1 MFEGFETRDA
11 DTAGARIHLRVG
23 GSGPPLLLLHGY
35 PQTHLMWH
43 RVAPALAQRFT
54 VVCPDLRGYGD
65 SGKPASDPEHRVYSK
80 RASAQDMVEVMA
92 ALGHQRFGLAGHDRG
107 GRVAHRLALD
117 HPERALKLAVLDI
130 VPTWT
135 IFRATDQVI
144 ATGYFHWFFLIQPGG
159 LPEHT
164 IGADLGPPLDWL
176 LGRWGTGLAAFAP
189 EALAEYER
197 CFQRPAGFYA
207 TCAGL
212 PRRRHH
218 RPRPRRGRS
227 SLPKDCLPGGGALGP
242 ARPDGAPFRRAR
254 DLAQAGRG
262 PGLRPRPRLRPFFAR
277 GTPAGDRGGQPA
289 RLLRPAQERR
299 RRCRERAPPAHDG
312 SS

>member
-130 VPTWT
+130 VPTRT
-135 IFRATDQVI
+135 IFRATDQAI
-144 ATGYFHWFFLIQPGG
+144 ATGYYHWFFLIQPGG
-159 LPEHT
+159 LPEHM
-164 IGADLGPPLDWL
+164 IGADPVFFLHWL

-197 CFQRPAGFYA
+197 CFKDPAVIHA
-207 TCAGL
+207 TCEDYRAAATIDLEHDEADLDQKIACPVLALWG
-212 PRRRHH
+212 
-218 RPRPRRGRS
+218 RRGLMERHF
-227 SLPKDCLPGGGALGP
+227 DV
-242 ARPDGAPFRRAR
+242 
-254 DLAQAGRG
+254 LA
-262 PGLRPRPRLRPFFAR
+262 
-277 GTPAGDRGGQPA
+277 TW
-289 RLLRPAQERR
+289 
-299 RRCRERAPPAHDG
+299 RERAAGLVSGRALDCGHFLPEERPQETAQALLDFFA
-312 SS
+312 S